1 MNLPMSVPTDNVYKF
16 AAIFG
21 LVMVIAS
28 FWGIITQTSLTN
40 EIVLVSAPE
49 IASLE
54 ANQSPT
60 PSEKAKLDML
70 KKRKEAAIEDRKG
83 ISDLCSKMAGLG
95 TAVSLVGF
103 FFWYWMIQR
112 HQDRLLKLQVIEAE
126 RKEREAATRNGE
138 STVFKETDG

>member
-1 MNLPMSVPTDNVYKF
+1 MNLPVSVPTDNMYKF

-28 FWGIITQTSLTN
+28 FWGVITQASLTN
-40 EIVLVSAPE
+40 DIVFVSAPE

-60 PSEKAKLDML
+60 PSEKAKLDVL

-83 ISDLCSKMAGLG
+83 IDDLCSKMAGLG

-103 FFWYWMIQR
+103 FFWYWKIQR
-112 HQDRLLKLQVIEAE
+112 HQDRLLSLQVIEAE
-126 RKEREAATRNGE
+126 RNERQAGE
-138 STVFKETDG
+138 SNSSVGTEAGKS

>member
-1 MNLPMSVPTDNVYKF
+1 MNLPVSVPTDNMYKF

-28 FWGIITQTSLTN
+28 FWGVITQGYMTN
-40 EIVLVSAPE
+40 DIVFVSAPE

-54 ANQSPT
+54 ENKSPT
-60 PSEKAKLDML
+60 PSEKARLDVL

-83 ISDLCSKMAGLG
+83 IDNLCSKMAGLG

-103 FFWYWMIQR
+103 FFWYWMIQQ
-112 HQDRLLKLQVIEAE
+112 HQDRLLKLQMLEAE
-126 RKEREAATRNGE
+126 RKEREAKASDIK
-138 STVFKETDG
+138 STEGTEDG